1 MHQMITT
8 ITPEEARKFLKE
20 NAETIILDVRTPQ
33 EFDEEHLDKATNINF
48 YDEDF
53 AEKIQRLPH
62 DKKYLIHCHSGVRA
76 AKTAKLMQELGFE
89 QVWVVEGVLL
99 E

>member
-1 MHQMITT
+1 MITFL
-8 ITPEEARKFLKE
+8 TPEEARKFLTE
-20 NAETIILDVRTPQ
+20 NTNIIILDVRTPQ
-33 EFDEEHLDKATNINF
+33 EFDEEHLDKATNLNF

-53 AEKIQRLPH
+53 AEKIRQLSH
-62 DKKYLIHCHSGVRA
+62 EKVYLIHCHSGVRA

-89 QVWVVEGVLL
+89 KVWVVEGLLL